1 MKFPQH
7 VQSYLDTL
15 GTVLSRR
22 STVGALVSAAR
33 YLSGK
38 PDAEIVDYDWTKL
51 DADAVTRALG
61 RARDDK
67 KAPATVR
74 KMRSAITGVAK
85 AAWRAG
91 AIDDGVLARITAVP
105 HVRGGGRR
113 LGRALKEAD
122 VAKLLLA
129 CLESNG
135 GTFASARDRALLAML
150 FGAGLRRSEA
160 AGALLSGWEAD
171 TGSIE
176 VVGKGQKRRKVP
188 MGAAAKHIEA
198 WIACRGSATCD
209 RLLLAVHHRGK
220 VLDHG
225 LTPEGVYTALQ
236 RLGERVGVKV
246 SPHDGR
252 RTRITSLFAANVDM
266 ATVQRLAGH
275 ASPATTVKYDL
286 RGQDALEEAVRKVGG
301 GL

>member
-1 MKFPQH
+1 MKYPQA

-15 GTVLSRR
+15 GTELSRR
-22 STVGALVSAAR
+22 STEGSLVSAAR
-33 YLSGK
+33 YLLDRA
-38 PDAEIVDYDWTKL
+38 DAGIADYDWTKL
-51 DADAVTRALG
+51 DADTVTRALG
-61 RARDDK
+61 KMREDG

-74 KMRSAITGVAK
+74 KVRSAITGVAR

-91 AIDDGVLARITAVP
+91 TIEDGVLARVTAVP

-113 LGRALKEAD
+113 LGRAVKAAE

-129 CLESNG
+129 CDASNG
-135 GTFASARDRALLAML
+135 GEAARARDRALLAML

-160 AGALLSGWEAD
+160 AGALLSGWDAE

-188 MGAAAKHIEA
+188 MGDAARHIEA
-198 WIACRGSATCD
+198 WLGVRGTVTSD
-209 RLLLAVHHRGK
+209 RLFLGVHHRGA
-220 VLDHG
+220 VQDQG
-225 LTPEGVYTALQ
+225 LTPEAIYQALS
-236 RLGERVGVKV
+236 RLGKRAGVKV

-252 RTRITSLFAANVDM
+252 RTRITSLFAASVDM

-275 ASPATTVKYDL
+275 ASPATTVKYDR